1 MEFLEHQSLHP
12 EDNITDEIIRAS
24 FGWRSFTSVD
34 HYRDHNNQ
42 IIAKAV
48 MEKLHEGDG

>member
-1 MEFLEHQSLHP
+1 MESL
-12 EDNITDEIIRAS
+12 
-24 FGWRSFTSVD
+24 GWRSFTSID

-48 MEKLHEGDG
+48 MEKLHKRRDGND